1 MKRQMI
7 IGLMLAAA
15 FTLTNCSEQL
25 VSPEKEQINVDENIE
40 NTTQEEM
47 IATPF
52 EIYVDGPETKTI
64 TDGTYTYWV
73 DEASAIANGL
83 GKDAVDRVT
92 IYTKN
97 GNKYTYHGKYTYAGN
112 KKFSGDFYGQFA
124 NENTWYCIYPFNSKS
139 SADNNTDLKENL
151 IIGASKDNNYTVTQD
166 CANSRIHIAGKNYP
180 MLGTTNTQGDANP
193 TFTMGHLSALVAL
206 KIVNNGAGGDVII
219 NRASFGIPTVL
230 DETGKNTKQTAIPI
244 VGQFEVDFSGTDPL
258 YTASATSSSQVNIAL
273 ENNITLA
280 KGQEAILYAAVRPL
294 DISKKVIEVSVN
306 GISRR
311 VGLQGNSSRQRGN
324 KTTFNIQINDLPIM
338 GYALTSNAF
347 DSGYIAATNISKTN
361 ILINGENVEAYI
373 LGSVDAVGSIT
384 ATGLVSELIDKLP
397 VEFYATSCNNNQAI
411 MKVARI
417 KAGDLDMNYSTV
429 KSIIA
434 DEKNRLFKG
443 LIPLDFFYED
453 ANGEFVGGNVTVLD
467 EETLHKPI
475 TPEKIEQLL
484 KTKFNASCTFEGLKT
499 AIKTPSAIDTQGSAA
514 QITATAIYD
523 KFATKLGGNILTK
536 IAWAAISG
544 GSAKSL
550 FKKANTLEVQVTLE
564 TVSKDDTTDA
574 EAGYISTDNRIAI
587 WGFNLNAQKSN

>member
-25 VSPEKEQINVDENIE
+25 VSPEKEQINVDENIG

-311 VGLQGNSSRQRGN
+311 VELPANTTLESG
-324 KTTFNIQINDLPIM
+324 KITTFNIPINDLPIM

-347 DSGYIAATNISKTN
+347 DSKYITATNIHKTN
-361 ILINGENVEAYI
+361 ISINGENVQAYI
-373 LGSVDAVGSIT
+373 LGSTDDVGSIT
-384 ATGLVSELIDKLP
+384 VTGLVIDLIDEVP
-397 VEFYATSCNNNQAI
+397 VEFYATSLNSHQAI
-411 MKVARI
+411 MKVKSI
-417 KAGDLDMNYSTV
+417 NMQGLPLDYSTL
-429 KSIIA
+429 KGILSNP
-434 DEKNRLFKG
+434 DNRLFKG
-443 LIPLDFFYED
+443 LIPLEYFYED
-453 ANGEFVGGNVTVLD
+453 NTGKILGGNVTILD
-467 EETLHKPI
+467 EETPHKPI
-475 TPEKIEQLL
+475 GATNIENLL
-484 KTKFNASCTFEGLKT
+484 KTRISKDCSFEGLKE
-499 AIKTPSAIDTQGSAA
+499 AIKNPDAIDDKDSEAYKTAA
-514 QITATAIYD
+514 AIYNVLD
-523 KFATKLGGNILTK
+523 IKLGWGLK
-536 IAWAAISG
+536 IIGA
-544 GSAKSL
+544 GSPKKL
-550 FKKANTLEVQVTLE
+550 FQKASTLEISVTLE
-564 TVSKDDTTDA
+564 TLSKTDTS
-574 EAGYISTDNRIAI
+574 EPEGYKATDNRIAI
-587 WGFNLNAQKSN
+587 WGFNLKAKKTN